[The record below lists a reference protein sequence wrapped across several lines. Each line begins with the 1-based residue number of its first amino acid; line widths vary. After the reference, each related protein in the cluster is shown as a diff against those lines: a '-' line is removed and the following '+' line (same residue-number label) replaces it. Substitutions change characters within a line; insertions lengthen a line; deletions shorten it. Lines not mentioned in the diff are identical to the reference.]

1 MILALFALTVLVALP
16 IYLLRRPRP
25 IVDAA
30 ADAGVLRPTIIADA
44 GVTSEEASAAAA
56 VDAGASGKRLTLSEV
71 KTIRCTPKGGR
82 RASFANADRC
92 ERVTMFE
99 DALARSIRDNIAC
112 APPSAAPFTVS
123 FVLTVDVDRTKLHL
137 WAGRSGTLK
146 RRAAND
152 LIRCVEHAIAPPDW
166 NAASHQYA
174 KYEINVIASYPGN
187 GVTGGSSLGG
197 T

>member
-1 MILALFALTVLVALP
+1 M
-16 IYLLRRPRP
+16 
-25 IVDAA
+25 
-30 ADAGVLRPTIIADA
+30 
-44 GVTSEEASAAAA
+44 
-56 VDAGASGKRLTLSEV
+56 
-71 KTIRCTPKGGR
+71 KTIRCTAQGGAARLTGQR
-82 RASFANADRC
+82 RSVR
-92 ERVTMFE
+92 
-99 DALARSIRDNIAC
+99 ARHHARRRPRAFHPRQIAC
-112 APPSAAPFTVS
+112 APPSTAPFTVS